1 MEKGTGNVTE
11 IYSNTVKHAIMRM
24 KTRRAAGPGDIPIE
38 LIKSGSQKLFEMI
51 TILISKIINGEKVQ
65 DEWNFAIVT
74 SIHKKGDKRKCEN
87 YRGISVTSTF
97 SRIYGHILA
106 KLVES
111 EYKNMEMEEQPG
123 FRAGRSCTDNIFCIT
138 KMIEIKKATDRE
150 LYLSFIDLTKAYDS
164 APLKKL
170 WENLNESNINARL
183 IEAIKSLHKGSS

>member
-97 SRIYGHILA
+97 SRIYWHILA

-111 EYKNMEMEEQPG
+111 EYKNMEMEEQSG
-123 FRAGRSCTDNIFCIT
+123 
-138 KMIEIKKATDRE
+138 
-150 LYLSFIDLTKAYDS
+150 L
-164 APLKKL
+164 
-170 WENLNESNINARL
+170 
-183 IEAIKSLHKGSS
+183 